1 MAVILASLIAD
12 GPKTHYHR
20 NGFAGREPVWVKAE
34 TNVSVEEKDH
44 RIVTDRYYNAPSS
57 EYLKIEAKPS
67 GKADDAEYAHY
78 AYDTPKCPLVPSD
91 GTTASASL
99 WVRRSSRHPT
109 RLRPLPQG
117 ARSSKSG
124 YRKLSALILGESYL
138 DEKVRSWQRL
148 TLGNPAETLQ
158 KQLPAAARKDSE
170 NPHHLRRHRPAHSQR
185 LCRAGR
191 LRSLDRR
198 S

>member
-1 MAVILASLIAD
+1 MRRYALLLVAVIPLASLIAD

-99 WVRRSSRHPT
+99 WVRSFRAGIQ
-109 RLRPLPQG
+109 LR
-117 ARSSKSG
+117 ARVRFPKERDPANPEQELSG
-124 YRKLSALILGESYL
+124 
-138 DEKVRSWQRL
+138 
-148 TLGNPAETLQ
+148 
-158 KQLPAAARKDSE
+158 
-170 NPHHLRRHRPAHSQR
+170 AHS
-185 LCRAGR
+185 
-191 LRSLDRR
+191 RR
-198 S
+198 ELSR